1 MRCRLTAAPH
11 APVHAL
17 RRRPGDRVAGV
28 REKRAARR
36 SLLFRSFGGPQVE
49 DPMRFELKVV
59 VSVETVALLLILLRV
74 LQFL

>member
-1 MRCRLTAAPH
+1 
-11 APVHAL
+11 
-17 RRRPGDRVAGV
+17 
-28 REKRAARR
+28 
-36 SLLFRSFGGPQVE
+36 VE